1 MSSLDRDVR
10 IAIYRSFVDDCV
22 APTAGVVASEI
33 GAPIGEVSDAFRRL
47 AGDHVITLLPGDAY
61 IWMANPF
68 SAVPTDFT
76 VRAQGKRWWGN
87 CIWDALGIL
96 AGLHADGTVSTRCP
110 DCGDA
115 LEVRVEDGEA
125 SSDADAVHFSIPAAR
140 WWDSIGDT

>member
-1 MSSLDRDVR
+1 MDLDRDVR
-10 IAIYRSFVDDCV
+10 IAIYRGLVEDCV
-22 APTAGVVASEI
+22 APTAGAVASEI
-33 GAPIGEVSDAFRRL
+33 SAPIGDVRESFRRL
-47 AGDHVITLLPGDAY
+47 ADNHVITLLPGDAY

-68 SAVPTDFT
+68 SAVPTDFM
-76 VRAQGKRWWGN
+76 VSAQGKQWWGN

-96 AGLHADGTVSTRCP
+96 AGLRSDGTVSTWCP

-115 LEVRVEDGEA
+115 LEVRVENGEV